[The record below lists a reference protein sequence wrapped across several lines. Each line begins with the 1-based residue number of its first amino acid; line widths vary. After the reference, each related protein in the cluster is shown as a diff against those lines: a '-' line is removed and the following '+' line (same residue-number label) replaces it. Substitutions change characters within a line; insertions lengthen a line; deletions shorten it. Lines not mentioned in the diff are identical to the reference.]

1 MKKDIENKIAS
12 LEEFIRNS
20 AVKTNRHIIGNEVLY
35 SYRHANRLFT
45 ALKGESIQSYSKK
58 IRLTFAA
65 EYLKYSSNTIF
76 DIAIDCGYESTSAFS
91 KAFKL
96 HYGLTPTAFRQQ
108 KKFADLLKNE
118 KLSYDILF
126 FDDLEIKTFKVSMP
140 SDIDFEGYYQCTKT
154 AINKLQA
161 TSQEWMLLWNED
173 PKLTQVSESIY
184 FLGFN
189 SDEYEQSNTTYKT
202 SVLNGRYAIFNA
214 DSLKAFSYDNWHELV
229 YTFLKKNRVKLRKL
243 AYIEFFSNTSLSS
256 VHTFLPYR
264 IAIPIQ

>member
-20 AVKTNRHIIGNEVLY
+20 ALKTDRRIVSKEVLY

-58 IRLTFAA
+58 IRLTMAA

-76 DIAIDCGYESTSAFS
+76 DIAIDCGYESTSAFC
-91 KAFKL
+91 KAFKI

-108 KKFADLLKNE
+108 KNIVDSLKNE

-126 FDDLEIKTFKVSMP
+126 FDDLEINIFKISMP
-140 SDIDFEGYYQCTKT
+140 SDIDFKGYYQCTKT
-154 AINKLQA
+154 AINELQA
-161 TSQEWMLLWNED
+161 SAKEWMLLWDED

-184 FLGFN
+184 FVGLN
-189 SDEYEQSNTTYKT
+189 SDAFEQSGITYK
-202 SVLNGRYAIFNA
+202 SNVLNGRYAIFNA
-214 DSLKAFSYDNWHELV
+214 DSLKEYSYDYWHECI
-229 YTFLKKNRVKLRKL
+229 YAFLRTGNIKLRKSS
-243 AYIEFFSNTSLSS
+243 YIEYFSNTALNSL
-256 VHTFLPYR
+256 HTFLPYK